1 MLPDKLKQLQVHI
14 GTDPAGTLMRESQY
28 TFAYARDDAAQP
40 AVSLLMPPT
49 TLLYTQGDLFPAMD
63 MNLPEGFLFQR
74 ILERHP
80 KQTLTKMHLLALMGN
95 NGIGRVGFSVNR
107 GVGEGMGDRV
117 ADEKPP
123 APPAV
128 SRETLLQSTAGPRLF
143 AQLVDAYLSISAG
156 VSGVQPK
163 VLLPSRA
170 MFPVPDLIV
179 KLAGADYPGLSANEY
194 LCLDTARRAGIPV
207 PAFDLSADGTILVID
222 RFDIDAQGRRIAFED
237 VAALM
242 GRQVHDRLS
251 NRKYEGSY
259 ERMAEAIR
267 IFSARPA
274 DDLTRFYEQLALSV
288 MVRNGGAHLKNF
300 GMLYTRPGDARLAP
314 MFDVVTTTIYT
325 YQRPGGAEAIDRTL
339 ALKLR
344 AGRHGSR
351 TYPDTQELLAF
362 GRDLCGVRNPQAV
375 LDRIAQAM
383 SEALAAAAAD
393 ARFDKSLLQALQ
405 PEWESGQGHA
415 SRGR

>member
-1 MLPDKLKQLQVHI
+1 MLPDKLKQLEVRV
-14 GTDPAGTLMRESQY
+14 GTDQAGTLTRESQY
-28 TFAYARDDAAQP
+28 TFTYAQDHAEQP

-49 TLLYTQGDLFPAMD
+49 TLVHTQGDLFPSMD

-80 KQTLTKMHLLALMGN
+80 KRTLTKLHLLALMGD
-95 NGIGRVGFSVNR
+95 NGIGRVGFSVE
-107 GVGEGMGDRV
+107 GEQAPV
-117 ADEKPP
+117 P
-123 APPAV
+123 AAV
-128 SRETLLQSTAGPRLF
+128 SRETLLNSTPGPQLF
-143 AQLVDAYLSISAG
+143 AQLVDAYLSVSAG

-163 VLLPSRA
+163 LLLPSRA

-194 LCLDTARRAGIPV
+194 LCLDAARRAAISV
-207 PAFDLSADGTILVID
+207 PAFDLSADGTLLVID
-222 RFDIDAQGRRIAFED
+222 RFDIDVRGRRIGFED

-251 NRKYEGSY
+251 NRKYESSY

-274 DDLTRFYEQLALSV
+274 DDLASFYDQLAFSV
-288 MVRNGGAHLKNF
+288 MVRNGDAHLKNF
-300 GMLYTRPGDARLAP
+300 GVLYTTPTDVRLAP

-325 YQRPGGAEAIDRTL
+325 YQRPGGAEAVDRTL
-339 ALKLR
+339 ALKFR

-351 TYPDTQELLAF
+351 AYPDTQALLAF
-362 GRDLCGVRNPQAV
+362 GRELCGVRNPQTV

-383 SEALAAAAAD
+383 SEALAAAGAD
-393 ARFDKSLLQALQ
+393 TRFDKGLLHALR

>member
-1 MLPDKLKQLQVHI
+1 MLPDKLKQLEVRV
-14 GTDPAGTLMRESQY
+14 GTDQAGTLTRESQY
-28 TFAYARDDAAQP
+28 TFTYAQDHAEQP

-49 TLLYTQGDLFPAMD
+49 TLVHTQGDLFPSMD

-80 KQTLTKMHLLALMGN
+80 KRTLTKLHLLALMGD
-95 NGIGRVGFSVNR
+95 NGIGRVGFSVE
-107 GVGEGMGDRV
+107 GEQAPV
-117 ADEKPP
+117 P
-123 APPAV
+123 AAV
-128 SRETLLQSTAGPRLF
+128 SRETLLNSTPGPQLF
-143 AQLVDAYLSISAG
+143 AQLVDAYLSVSAG

-163 VLLPSRA
+163 LLLPSRA

-194 LCLDTARRAGIPV
+194 LCLDAARRAAISV
-207 PAFDLSADGTILVID
+207 PAFDLSADGTLLVID
-222 RFDIDAQGRRIAFED
+222 RFDIDVRGRRIGFED

-300 GMLYTRPGDARLAP
+300 GMLYTRPGDVRLAP

-325 YQRPGGAEAIDRTL
+325 YQRPGGAEAVDRTL
-339 ALKLR
+339 ALKFR

-351 TYPDTQELLAF
+351 AYPDTQALLAF
-362 GRDLCGVRNPQAV
+362 GRELCGVRNPQTV

-383 SEALAAAAAD
+383 SEALAAAGAD
-393 ARFDKSLLQALQ
+393 TRFDKGLLHALR

>member
-14 GTDPAGTLMRESQY
+14 GAAPAGMLVRESQY
-28 TFAYARDDAAQP
+28 TFTYARDDGAQP

-49 TLLYTQGDLFPAMD
+49 TLVHTQGDLFPSMD

-80 KQTLTKMHLLALMGN
+80 KRTLTKMHLLALMGN
-95 NGIGRVGFSVNR
+95 NGIGRVGFC
-107 GVGEGMGDRV
+107 
-117 ADEKPP
+117 ADGG
-123 APPAV
+123 ARDQSRSRPPAV
-128 SRETLLQSTAGPRLF
+128 SRETLLHATAGPRLF
-143 AQLVDAYLSISAG
+143 AELVDAYLSVSAG

-163 VLLPSRA
+163 VLLPSRT

-179 KLAGADYPGLSANEY
+179 KLAGADYPGLAANEY
-194 LCLDTARRAGIPV
+194 LCLDAARRAAVPV

-222 RFDIDAQGRRIAFED
+222 RFDIDAQGGRIGFED

-267 IFSARPA
+267 IFSSRPA
-274 DDLTRFYEQLALSV
+274 DDLARLYEQLALSI
-288 MVRNGGAHLKNF
+288 MVRNGDAHLKNF
-300 GMLYTRPGDARLAP
+300 GVLYTTPADVRLAP

-325 YQRPGGAEAIDRTL
+325 YQRPGGIEAVDRTL

-351 TYPDTQELLAF
+351 AYPSTQELLAF
-362 GRDLCGVRNPQAV
+362 GREICAVRSPQAV

-393 ARFDKSLLQALQ
+393 TRIDRGLLESLR

-415 SRGR
+415 SRRR